1 MCNHDPLFLLE
12 NEQMGGSGC
21 PICNAR
27 RVPAYEPGCAL
38 GVCADCAVG
47 DEDCAEMAYMEYVE
61 RRGDMGNDP
70 AVYSV
75 DFAQF
80 QGEI

>member
-1 MCNHDPLFLLE
+1 MCNHDPLYRLE
-12 NEQMGGSGC
+12 NEQMGGFGC

-27 RVPAYEPGCAL
+27 AQVFEPGCAL
-38 GVCADCAVG
+38 GVCADCG
-47 DEDCAEMAYMEYVE
+47 IQGEDCAEAAYMEYVE

-75 DFAQF
+75 DFSQY
-80 QGEI
+80 QGVEA